1 MYICYVDES
10 GGFEAPNAYPNA
22 TPLMVL
28 AGLIIRADLLGSLTA
43 DFIDLKKQYKPT
55 NDINLLDHVL
65 IEIKGSV
72 LRKFIRT
79 HSRRKQRYAI
89 GVLDKVVSLLE
100 KYEIRLVGRIWV
112 KEAGAQLR
120 PRESYTLSIQNIAEH
135 FNNFLKEKSSQGII
149 LCDGREPSQDSQ
161 VAHSIFTQKHKRS
174 GDAIPNLVETPLFGR
189 SQNHVGIQL
198 ADMTASGILFPIAA
212 RVYCPED
219 LNSIHVH
226 PSYEILRSRYGTR
239 LRSIQY
245 FYKNTSGRW
254 RGGIVV
260 SDKLN
265 RQPSRLMFAAMTP
278 QGDTRS

>member
-55 NDINLLDHVL
+55 KDINLLDHVL
-65 IEIKGSV
+65 IEIKGSE

-79 HSRRKQRYAI
+79 RSRRKQRYAI

-112 KEAGAQLR
+112 KESGTQLR
-120 PRESYTLSIQNIAEH
+120 PRESYTLSVQNIAEH

-174 GDAIPNLVETPLFGR
+174 GDAIPNLIETPLFGR
-189 SQNHVGIQL
+189 SQNHIGIQL
-198 ADMTASGILFPIAA
+198 ADMIASGILFPIAA
-212 RVYCPED
+212 RVYCSED

-226 PSYEILRSRYGTR
+226 PSYEILRSRYSTR
-239 LRSIQY
+239 IHSIQY
-245 FYKNTSGRW
+245 FYRDTFDRR

-265 RQPSRLMFAAMTP
+265 RQPSRLIFAAVTP
-278 QGDTRS
+278 QGNI